1 MLTPWFLIIIGEEEC
16 GNNFEEDEAFPP
28 IGRRL
33 EDMIDEE
40 VMGFNDDDVL
50 PRVNNVDQMVRDVQ
64 FQGMYTTS
72 ELARLKQFI
81 EDSKKPLY
89 SGCHKYSRLSCD
101 LKLL

>member
-1 MLTPWFLIIIGEEEC
+1 VVRP
-16 GNNFEEDEAFPP
+16 
-28 IGRRL
+28 
-33 EDMIDEE
+33 EDMTDQE
-40 VMGFNDDDVL
+40 VMGFNDDDDVL

>member
-1 MLTPWFLIIIGEEEC
+1 MRP
-16 GNNFEEDEAFPP
+16 
-28 IGRRL
+28 
-33 EDMIDEE
+33 EDMTNQE
-40 VMGFNDDDVL
+40 VTSFNDDDEL
-50 PRVNNVDQMVRDVQ
+50 PRANNVDQMVRDVQ

-89 SGCHKYSRLSCD
+89 SGCHKYSLLSCD